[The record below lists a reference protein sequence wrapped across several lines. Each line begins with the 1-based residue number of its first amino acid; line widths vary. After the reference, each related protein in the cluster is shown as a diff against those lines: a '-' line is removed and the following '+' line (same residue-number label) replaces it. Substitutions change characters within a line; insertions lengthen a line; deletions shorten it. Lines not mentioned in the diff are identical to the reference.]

1 MKLRAGTPNRAATL
15 ADIFAE
21 VDELHLLEGVEAR
34 KAKPCTASE
43 PVISNFLELV
53 DFVAVHGHEPRADVP
68 EEKLLAVR
76 LNAYRTRPELRAR
89 VREYDSVGLLEG
101 GEAGATAGAQPV
113 EQGESQEAQAKP
125 SPTSLEEIF
134 QDDDLDLLD
143 SVDTSI
149 FQLSHVRAHK
159 VKDTPDEIASR
170 KPCED
175 FYRYEKLFHDLQK
188 VLKTQAVM
196 QLRFSSEETVV
207 VGNVFIL
214 RGMLCYIDSILKE
227 DTSQAERDNPRLRVI
242 FENGTETDLLKR
254 SFIRALYKDPHGKFV
269 DFGLN
274 LFSKTS
280 ASITGK
286 AQPTGY
292 IYILTSETD
301 APALAK
307 WKNAGLL
314 VKIGYSAQ
322 DVHERIKNAAND
334 PTYLEAPVKLRASI
348 ACYNLNPQK
357 FENLVHAFLHKQRLN
372 LKLIDQNGKPYHP
385 EEWFTVDW
393 QTALE
398 VCQHIVDGSITQ
410 YRMDNTTGKMVR
422 KTREDQAP

>member
-1 MKLRAGTPNRAATL
+1 M
-15 ADIFAE
+15 
-21 VDELHLLEGVEAR
+21 
-34 KAKPCTASE
+34 
-43 PVISNFLELV
+43 
-53 DFVAVHGHEPRADVP
+53 
-68 EEKLLAVR
+68 
-76 LNAYRTRPELRAR
+76 NAYRTRPELRAR
-89 VREYDSVGLLEG
+89 VREYDPVGLLAR
-101 GEAGATAGAQPV
+101 GEAETTVEEQLV
-113 EQGESQEAQAKP
+113 EQAESPEAQAKP
-125 SPTSLEEIF
+125 SPTSLDEIF
-134 QDDDLDLLD
+134 EDDDLELLGN
-143 SVDTSI
+143 VDTSI
-149 FQLSHVRAHK
+149 FQLAHVPAHK
-159 VKDTPDEIASR
+159 VKETPDEIASR

-196 QLRFSSEETVV
+196 QPRFSSEETVV
-207 VGNVFIL
+207 VGNLFSL

-227 DTSQAERDNPRLRVI
+227 DTSHAERDNPHLRVI
-242 FENGTETDLLKR
+242 FENGTETDLLTR
-254 SFIRALYKDPHGKFV
+254 SFIRALYKDPHGKYV

-280 ASITGK
+280 ATITGK
-286 AQPTGY
+286 DQPTGY

-314 VKIGYSAQ
+314 VKIGYSVQ
-322 DVHERIKNAAND
+322 DVRERTKNAAND

-357 FENLVHAFLHKQRLN
+357 FEKLVHAFLHKQRLN
-372 LKLIDQNGKPYHP
+372 LKLIDQKGKPYHP

-398 VCQHIVDGSITQ
+398 VCQHIVDGKITK
-410 YRMDNTTGKMVR
+410 YRIDDTTSKFINTWKP
-422 KTREDQAP
+422 KENI

>member
-15 ADIFAE
+15 GDILAE
-21 VDELHLLEGVEAR
+21 VDELHLLEGVEAK

-53 DFVAVHGHEPRADVP
+53 DFVAEHGHEPRAAVP

-76 LNAYRTRPELRAR
+76 LNAYRTRPELRAK
-89 VREYDSVGLLEG
+89 VLEYDTVGLL
-101 GEAGATAGAQPV
+101 GECEPGATATAQAE
-113 EQGESQEAQAKP
+113 EQAKSQEAHAKP

-134 QDDDLDLLD
+134 QDDDLDLLG

-149 FQLSHVRAHK
+149 FQLAHVPAHK
-159 VKDTPDEIASR
+159 VKETPDEIASR

-175 FYRYEKLFHDLQK
+175 FFRYEKLFHDLQK

-196 QLRFSSEETVV
+196 QLRFSSEETVA

-227 DTSQAERDNPRLRVI
+227 NTSQTERDNPRLRVI

-274 LFSKTS
+274 LFSETS

-286 AQPTGY
+286 DQPTGY

-301 APALAK
+301 ATALAQ

-322 DVHERIKNAAND
+322 DVRERIKNAAND

-348 ACYNLNPQK
+348 SCYNLNPQK
-357 FENLVHAFLHKQRLN
+357 FEKLVHAFLHHQRLN
-372 LKLIDQNGKPYHP
+372 MKLIDQKGKPYHP

-398 VCQHIVDGSITQ
+398 VCQHIINGTITQ
-410 YRMDNTTGKMVR
+410 YRMDNTTGKMVS
-422 KTREDQAP
+422 KH